1 MGEDRLQ
8 QGQGRGAIVAEEP
21 LGMEHRLACLDQGSE
36 VKNAVERTSVALSR
50 NKDILQSGPVCQF
63 SLDELNAGG
72 QKVAPAVAE
81 IVEYYGLMS
90 VFG

>member
-1 MGEDRLQ
+1 
-8 QGQGRGAIVAEEP
+8 
-21 LGMEHRLACLDQGSE
+21 
-36 VKNAVERTSVALSR
+36 VALSR

-81 IVEYYGLMS
+81 IVEYDGLMS

>member
-1 MGEDRLQ
+1 LPPG
-8 QGQGRGAIVAEEP
+8 
-21 LGMEHRLACLDQGSE
+21 
-36 VKNAVERTSVALSR
+36 VE
-50 NKDILQSGPVCQF
+50 F